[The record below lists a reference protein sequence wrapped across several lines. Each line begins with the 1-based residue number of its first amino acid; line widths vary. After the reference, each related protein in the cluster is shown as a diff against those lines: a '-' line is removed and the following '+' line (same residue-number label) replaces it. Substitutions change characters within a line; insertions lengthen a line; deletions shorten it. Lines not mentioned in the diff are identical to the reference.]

1 MRSSGQQRHRKYQSG
16 QTTDQS
22 INRSIDCSVGCS
34 VSQSIIQPASQSVSQ
49 SFSME
54 YISYLNLRLARLCDR
69 RGEIHS
75 RTTGLSV
82 VKYLSRSHLECK
94 SLTQN
99 GIAQLHSAMF
109 YAMVCVLYW
118 HLEEELYQV
127 ELYCIVAALCS
138 CFRGHITL
146 HKHSNTHTAYSNP
159 TTLRTIMILRLRMI
173 QLHYNS
179 LSRKCIRPTWQ
190 IDSIVCYL
198 RAQLLPYFVVTIFAD
213 TPGFSGIFLAALYGG
228 ALR

>member
-1 MRSSGQQRHRKYQSG
+1 MTSTASIIGLIVLAYYSSIKCDPLANKDIANTNQVRQPINQS
-16 QTTDQS
+16 TD
-22 INRSIDCSVGCS
+22 RSIVRSVAQS
-34 VSQSIIQPASQSVSQ
+34 VSQSSSQPVSQSVSQ

-118 HLEEELYQV
+118 
-127 ELYCIVAALCS
+127 
-138 CFRGHITL
+138 
-146 HKHSNTHTAYSNP
+146 
-159 TTLRTIMILRLRMI
+159 
-173 QLHYNS
+173 
-179 LSRKCIRPTWQ
+179 
-190 IDSIVCYL
+190 
-198 RAQLLPYFVVTIFAD
+198 
-213 TPGFSGIFLAALYGG
+213 
-228 ALR
+228 